1 MARAIPRATPPRRR
15 RTDAA
20 VASASRSSHVGGHA
34 FAWIEWVGGRAASLH
49 NHVQS
54 LGLAATAVYAAQKL
68 RFRLGPPKTPFVWLL
83 SKQARHPLRCRP
95 GTSDIAVF
103 GQIFRDLEYRC
114 LDDIGDPGL
123 VIDCGANVGYSSAY
137 FLSRFPNAKVI
148 AVEPDAANFAVLEAN
163 VAPYGDRCEVL
174 NTGLWSHPTGLVM
187 SEQAWGDGREW
198 ARTVR
203 VARPREAPAMTATDV
218 GTLLAGSGFDRIS
231 ILKVDIEGSES
242 VVFAS
247 NYESWIGK
255 VDNMVIELHGE
266 REREVVLGAIAAE
279 RFETSTSGELFVCK
293 RRTARAKPW

>member
-1 MARAIPRATPPRRR
+1 
-15 RTDAA
+15 
-20 VASASRSSHVGGHA
+20 VSSASRSTSVRGRTA
-34 FAWIEWVGGRAASLH
+34 TWVDWLGGRAASLS
-49 NHVQS
+49 NHIRS
-54 LGLAATAVYAAQKL
+54 LGFGATALYAAQKL

-83 SKQARHPLRCRP
+83 TKHARHPLRCRP

-114 LDDIGDPGL
+114 LDDTRDPEL
-123 VIDCGANVGYSSAY
+123 VIDCGANVGYSAAY
-137 FLSRFPNAKVI
+137 FLSRFPRVKVI
-148 AVEPDAANFAVLEAN
+148 AVEPDPANFAVLAAN
-163 VAPYGDRCEVL
+163 VEPYGDRCEVR
-174 NTGLWSHPTGLVM
+174 NTGLWSHPAGLVM

-203 VARPREAPAMTATDV
+203 AARPGETPAMTATDI
-218 GTLLAGSGFDRIS
+218 GTILAGSGFDRIS
-231 ILKVDIEGSES
+231 ILKVDIGGSES
-242 VVFAS
+242 VVFGS

-293 RRTARAKPW
+293 RRTARANPC